1 MTGSAHLVQLMAIV
15 IVVGILAQVVAE
27 RLRQPAIVLLLLFGV
42 LVGPDVLGWV
52 DPHDLGLGLEAIV
65 SLAVALILFEGG
77 LQLHL
82 VDLAAVG
89 RVVRNLVT
97 LGAAVTVAGA
107 ALAARLALG
116 FDWSTAV
123 LFGAIVSVTGPTVIN
138 PLLERIRVTR
148 RVDTILRGEG
158 ILIDPVGAILA
169 VIVLEFL
176 LTAESTVWNGLL
188 GFLERFLVGG
198 AIGFAGGWI
207 LGKVLGTGRM
217 VADEL
222 ANLFVLGWVIGL
234 FALSQAIAPESGILA
249 VVLAGMTVR
258 REAVRHERL
267 LRRFKGQL
275 SVLFISILFILLAA
289 YLPLSTVVAVG
300 WAGVAVVLFL
310 MWVVR
315 PVAVALSTLGSD
327 TTWRER
333 LFVAWVCP
341 RGVVAISIASIVAL
355 LARGGSPE
363 VVRAGIDPAEGE
375 ALLALVFLTIAITVL
390 VQGLTARGVGRALGV
405 LADSTHRVVIVGAND
420 LGRLLAD
427 VFTQAGLEPTLIDTN
442 PHHVS
447 LAQSM
452 GFPAVAGN
460 CLERPVLESA
470 GVEGAQALIAT
481 TSNQEINFLVA
492 QRAREEFHVPVVAPV
507 LVEFSRGA
515 HEGLVEEIG
524 GSVAFG
530 GPIAVGDWNHDIR
543 TGGVDVVER
552 EIARGAR
559 FGALAHLALP
569 EGILPLLIHRGKR
582 PVYCRSDEA
591 WQTGDRV
598 IFLVVRGRD
607 VTLDEFLASAA
618 EVPAADDAAPA
629 GGPA

>member
-1 MTGSAHLVQLMAIV
+1 MAIV

-27 RLRQPAIVLLLLFGV
+27 RLRQPAIVFLLLFGV

-97 LGAAVTVAGA
+97 VGAAITVIGA
-107 ALAARLALG
+107 ALVARLVLG
-116 FDWSTAV
+116 FDWSIAV

-249 VVLAGMTVR
+249 VVVAGMTIR

-300 WAGVAVVLFL
+300 WGGVAVVLFL

-315 PVAVALSTLGSD
+315 PVAVWLSTLGSD

-333 LFVAWVCP
+333 LFLAWVCP

-355 LARGGSPE
+355 LARGGSAE
-363 VVRAGIDPAEGE
+363 VVRAGISPAEGE

-390 VQGLTARGVGRALGV
+390 VQGLTARAIGGALGV
-405 LADSTHRVVIVGAND
+405 LADATQRVVIVGANE
-420 LGRLLAD
+420 LGRLLAE
-427 VFTQAGLEPTLIDTN
+427 VLAQAGLEPTLIDTN

-447 LAQSM
+447 VAQSM
-452 GFPAVAGN
+452 GFPTVVGN
-460 CLERPVLESA
+460 CLERHVLETA
-470 GVEGAQALIAT
+470 GVEGARAVIAT

-492 QRAREEFHVPVVAPV
+492 QRAREEFRVPVVAPV

-530 GPIAVGDWNHDIR
+530 GPISVSEWNHDIR
-543 TGGVDVVER
+543 TGGVEVVEHV
-552 EIARGAR
+552 IPPDARY
-559 FGALAHLALP
+559 GALAHMALP
-569 EGILPLLIHRGKR
+569 EGILPLLIVRGKR
-582 PVYCRSDEA
+582 PVFSRSDEA
-591 WQTGDRV
+591 WHSGDRV
-598 IFLVVRGRD
+598 VFLVVRGREAA
-607 VTLDEFLASAA
+607 LEEFLQSSS
-618 EVPAADDAAPA
+618 EVPAPN
-629 GGPA
+629 GGQRGSPPNGTDR